1 MQLATFN
8 NKDRWVE
15 IHEDFKVKV
24 DYPNVNQKYVLE
36 EMQFKG
42 FDGEDVKKINLAS
55 FNQSARY
62 FLKFTIKD
70 WEGLKD
76 FSDNPIKCVLVND
89 ELEES
94 LWSALVMNDELTF
107 LMYKKINEVLRWSHS
122 DKKKLDS
129 LED

>member
-76 FSDNPIKCVLVND
+76 FSDNLIKCVLVND

-107 LMYKKINEVLRWSHS
+107 LMYRKINEVLRWNHT
-122 DKKKLDS
+122 DKKKLDLS
-129 LED
+129 ED